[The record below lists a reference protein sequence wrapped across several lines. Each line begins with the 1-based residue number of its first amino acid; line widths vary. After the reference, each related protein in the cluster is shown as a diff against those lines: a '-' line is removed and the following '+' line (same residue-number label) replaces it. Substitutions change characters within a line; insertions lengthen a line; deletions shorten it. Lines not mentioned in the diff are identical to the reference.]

1 MLDIQ
6 LGRIKTGYF
15 DSSANQYQKTIALTF
30 NPTTALNTIFSIQ
43 QTILNSNMYTGLSIG
58 FKELAFV
65 NQAKINQMREGMVQ
79 RGFEIM

>member
-65 NQAKINQMREGMVQ
+65 NQAKINQMREGMV
-79 RGFEIM
+79 